1 MAKDFFTFFFWLLGV
16 WLQVPSSVGFPSA
29 ILIATAGC
37 CLPTA
42 GIWHQK
48 EPWWQM
54 YSLLSSHRV
63 IPLFSWKKKKVL
75 GVKIKEGMGFE
86 EQSSYQLLS
95 NDSPFFRIILM
106 EKDQL
111 YLILLLINNHVA
123 FHLENVNMG
132 RMPFLLCS
140 LVPETSL

>member
-1 MAKDFFTFFFWLLGV
+1 M
-16 WLQVPSSVGFPSA
+16 
-29 ILIATAGC
+29 
-37 CLPTA
+37 
-42 GIWHQK
+42 
-48 EPWWQM
+48 
-54 YSLLSSHRV
+54 
-63 IPLFSWKKKKVL
+63 KKKKVL
-75 GVKIKEGMGFE
+75 VFKIKEGMGFE